1 MYGYKQ
7 TDTRNPFT
15 GRHRM
20 LVLRLALLVL
30 LSCALMILDHRHQQL
45 DRLHDALSVLVT
57 PVRWAV
63 DAPTRVVLWSRESL
77 SARHHLIERNREL
90 RTQNLRIHGELQRL
104 DALQA
109 ENERL
114 RELLQSARQVDQQVM
129 ISEILAVDMN
139 PYRHQVIL
147 NRGSLDDV
155 YAGQALIDAHG
166 VLGQVTHAGP
176 LQSTALLITD
186 PNHSIP
192 VEVNR
197 NGLRTIAQGT
207 GSTIRLDL
215 PYLPS
220 SADVRPGDL
229 LVSSALAG
237 RFPRGYPVGIVTEV
251 EIIPGERF
259 ARISARPAA
268 RIDRSREVLM
278 VTRRPETTHHDVDD
292 TDMAPAD
299 SPPGETAPG
308 EVQP

>member
-7 TDTRNPFT
+7 QDSRNPFT

-20 LVLRLALLVL
+20 LALRLALLVL

-63 DAPTRVVLWSRESL
+63 DAPTRAILWSRETL
-77 SARHHLIERNREL
+77 AARHSLIERNRQL
-90 RTQNLRIHGELQRL
+90 REQNLHIRGDLQRL
-104 DALQA
+104 QALQA
-109 ENERL
+109 ENQRL

-139 PYRHQVIL
+139 PYRHQVVI
-147 NRGSLDDV
+147 NSGSRDNIYV
-155 YAGQALIDAHG
+155 GQALIDAYG
-166 VLGQVTHAGP
+166 VLGQVTRSGP

-192 VEVNR
+192 VEINR

-207 GSTIRLDL
+207 GNTNRLDL

-220 SADVRPGDL
+220 NADVRPGDL

-251 EIIPGERF
+251 EVTPGERF
-259 ARISARPAA
+259 ARVTARPAA

-278 VTRRPETTHHDVDD
+278 VTRRPEAADNDE
-292 TDMAPAD
+292 PAEAATPAQIPESVTPSGD
-299 SPPGETAPG
+299 S
-308 EVQP
+308 QP

>member
-7 TDTRNPFT
+7 HDTRNPFT

-20 LVLRLALLVL
+20 LALRLALLVL

-45 DRLHDALSVLVT
+45 DRLHDVLSVLVT

-63 DAPTRVVLWSRESL
+63 DAPTRAVLWSRENL
-77 SARHHLIERNREL
+77 AARQHLITRNRQL
-90 RTQNLRIHGELQRL
+90 REQNLRIQGDLQRL
-104 DALQA
+104 QALQA

-147 NRGSLDDV
+147 NRGSLDAV
-155 YAGQALIDAHG
+155 YPGQALIDAHG
-166 VLGQVTHAGP
+166 VLGQVTHTGP

-192 VEVNR
+192 VEINR

-207 GSTIRLDL
+207 GNTSRLDL

-220 SADVRPGDL
+220 NADVRPGDL

-251 EIIPGERF
+251 EVIPGERF
-259 ARISARPAA
+259 ARVTARPAA

-278 VTRRPETTHHDVDD
+278 VTRRPEPVGNDD
-292 TDMAPAD
+292 RSTDSPATEPAAPATL
-299 SPPGETAPG
+299 PGEM
-308 EVQP
+308 QP

>member
-1 MYGYKQ
+1 MYGYRQ
-7 TDTRNPFT
+7 DTRNPFT
-15 GRHRM
+15 GRHRA
-20 LVLRLALLVL
+20 LALRLALLVL

-45 DRLHDALSVLVT
+45 DRLHDVLSVVVT

-63 DAPTRVVLWSRESL
+63 DAPARAVIWSRENLAS
-77 SARHHLIERNREL
+77 RQHLIERNRRLREENL
-90 RTQNLRIHGELQRL
+90 RTRGNLQRL

-139 PYRHQVIL
+139 PYRHQVVL
-147 NRGSLDDV
+147 NRGGLDEV
-155 YAGQALIDAHG
+155 YEGQALIDAYG

-192 VEVNR
+192 VEINR

-207 GSTIRLDL
+207 GNTERLDL

-220 SADVRPGDL
+220 NADVQPGDL

-237 RFPRGYPVGIVTEV
+237 RFPRGFPVATVTEV

-259 ARISARPAA
+259 ARVSARPTA
-268 RIDRSREVLM
+268 RIDRSREVLL
-278 VTRRPETTHHDVDD
+278 VTRRPEPAAQD
-292 TDMAPAD
+292 APAADAAAGD
-299 SPPGETAPG
+299 SDKKPD

>member
-1 MYGYKQ
+1 MYGYRQ
-7 TDTRNPFT
+7 DTRNPFT
-15 GRHRM
+15 GRHRA
-20 LVLRLALLVL
+20 LALRLALLVL

-45 DRLHDALSVLVT
+45 DRLHDVLSVVVT

-63 DAPTRVVLWSRESL
+63 DAPARAVIWSRENLAS
-77 SARHHLIERNREL
+77 RQHLIERNRRLREENL
-90 RTQNLRIHGELQRL
+90 RTRGNLQRL

-139 PYRHQVIL
+139 PYRHQVVL
-147 NRGSLDDV
+147 NRGGLDEV
-155 YAGQALIDAHG
+155 YEGQALIDAYG

-192 VEVNR
+192 VEINR

-207 GSTIRLDL
+207 GNTERLDL

-220 SADVRPGDL
+220 NADVQPGDL

-237 RFPRGYPVGIVTEV
+237 RFPRGFPVATVTEV

-259 ARISARPAA
+259 ARVSARPTA
-268 RIDRSREVLM
+268 RIDRSREVLL
-278 VTRRPETTHHDVDD
+278 VTRRPE
-292 TDMAPAD
+292 PAAQD
-299 SPPGETAPG
+299 SPAADAAAGDSDKKPD